1 MVLEEG
7 STQNQPEKE
16 WIPEVM
22 STGGAS
28 SSSANVHFM
37 LINCFQIAGGSA
49 TGKALSNCPAFVW
62 LVFWQS
68 APPPSHAQVEFMS
81 LTVVVAV
88 VGALK
93 GCMYHALCTHHLLPL
108 SSVIG

>member
-7 STQNQPEKE
+7 TAQNKSKEE

-22 STGGAS
+22 SAGGASTS

-68 APPPSHAQVEFMS
+68 APPTIQPCTSRIYGSDSGGGGCGRGVERM
-81 LTVVVAV
+81 
-88 VGALK
+88 
-93 GCMYHALCTHHLLPL
+93 CHALCTHHLLR
-108 SSVIG
+108 

>member
-7 STQNQPEKE
+7 RAQKQSKEE

-28 SSSANVHFM
+28 SSSLANVHFM

-49 TGKALSNCPAFVW
+49 TGKALSNCPVRVASI
-62 LVFWQS
+62 L
-68 APPPSHAQVEFMS
+68 AKCTTNHAQVEFMG
-81 LTVVVAV
+81 LTVAVVAV

-93 GCMYHALCTHHLLPL
+93 GCAMLYVRTTCC
-108 SSVIG
+108 VE